1 MTQATHRPLAHAPS
15 LTRMID
21 PIFRR
26 LLVLGVPMGTNVLVT
41 IRGRVTGTPREQPL
55 AIVAADG
62 RRWIMGAFGDVNWC
76 RNLRANP
83 QVTVRHGQRHEQL
96 RAVELST
103 DEARSFFRETLP
115 RAIRQ
120 MPLLVRLFG
129 GLFLK
134 VTAPDMASDPDGA
147 GERHPV
153 FELVA
158 APNA

>member
-1 MTQATHRPLAHAPS
+1 MAYETRHPLAHAPS
-15 LTRMID
+15 LTRVID

-41 IRGRVTGTPREQPL
+41 IRGRTTGTPREQPL

-83 QVTVRHGQRHEQL
+83 DVTVRHGRRREQL
-96 RAVELST
+96 RAVQLST

-120 MPLLVRLFG
+120 MPLPVRLFG

-134 VTAPDMASDPDGA
+134 VTAPDMAADPDGA

-158 APNA
+158 QVSR